1 MNSFKLHILLTPQF
15 KGSIMILNHFLP
27 VFTGKNTK
35 ERQSPEE
42 LMSKVRQ
49 RREKSPG
56 MDALYEIVDGVLV
69 DKAKDWNFKL
79 DSKTGDTLSCSISG
93 KEYSLKRV
101 KSADGRDLF
110 FVDTETKDHKK
121 VSYPVA
127 KRAYSKVLDKIK
139 RFINVKAL
147 SNDSLRA
154 IRFKLHI
161 NPETHKR
168 QLPEEHNLTGVSTGV
183 LHKQMRAKSPSYD
196 PGKENI
202 NNLMEGLAKNK
213 ARIIVF
219 KEGKLAQCL
228 LNQIHYKLEAKDGNY
243 FLSVNTFGK
252 EPFVFALSKR
262 IFNQAMKEVSQAT
275 K

>member
-1 MNSFKLHILLTPQF
+1 MYTLKILLIKIMKDIFYLYILFYPQF
-15 KGSIMILNHFLP
+15 KGSNMIFNQLLP
-27 VFTGKNTK
+27 VFLGKVTK
-35 ERQSPEE
+35 ERQSSEE

-56 MDALYEIVDGVLV
+56 MDSLYEIVDGAIV

-101 KSADGRDLF
+101 KSCNGRDLF
-110 FVDTETKDHKK
+110 FVDVENTDHNK

-127 KRAYSKVLDKIK
+127 KRAYNKVLDKIK

-147 SNDSLRA
+147 SKESLTA

-168 QLPEEHNLTGVSTGV
+168 QLPEDDVVKGISTGA
-183 LHKQMRAKSPSYD
+183 LHKQIRSKSPSYD
-196 PGKENI
+196 PGKDNI
-202 NNLMEGLAKNK
+202 NNLMDGLAQNK
-213 ARIIVF
+213 ARVIVF
-219 KEGKLAQCL
+219 KDGKIAQCL
-228 LNQIHYKLEAKDGNY
+228 LNQIHYKIEAKDG
-243 FLSVNTFGK
+243 
-252 EPFVFALSKR
+252 
-262 IFNQAMKEVSQAT
+262 
-275 K
+275 